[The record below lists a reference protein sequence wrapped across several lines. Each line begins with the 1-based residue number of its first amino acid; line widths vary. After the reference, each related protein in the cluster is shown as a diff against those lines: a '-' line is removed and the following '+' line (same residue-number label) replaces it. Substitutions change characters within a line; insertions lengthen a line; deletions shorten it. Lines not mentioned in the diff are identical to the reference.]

1 MGKIIEKIK
10 IASFFDPT
18 KSLEID
24 AVVDTGATMLV
35 LPKNIVEELGLK
47 KIEEVK
53 VKYAD
58 GRVEKKEVYGAVK
71 LELKGRVGIFDVLA
85 ENEGSQALIGQ
96 IVLERLD
103 LIIEPSTKKLIPN
116 PRSPEMPMIEIFSLS
131 LFFPFLFLYF
141 FSFFLAPS
149 FSFADPKQIFI
160 EQRCVKCHSIK
171 SEDIKP
177 LEESLLEDR
186 KIKDQS
192 DVGLRRDKDWIKKWL
207 KKEITNEKGK
217 KHNIKWK
224 GDEKDLDELA
234 EWLSQLRT
242 KIPEQELQLW
252 YESLKNQIKKR

>member
-1 MGKIIEKIK
+1 MGKITERIK
-10 IASFFDPT
+10 IASFFDPAR
-18 KSLEID
+18 SVEID

-53 VKYAD
+53 VKYAG

-116 PRSPEMPMIEIFSLS
+116 PRSSEMPMIEIFSLS

-141 FSFFLAPS
+141 FFSAFF
-149 FSFADPKQIFI
+149 
-160 EQRCVKCHSIK
+160 
-171 SEDIKP
+171 
-177 LEESLLEDR
+177 
-186 KIKDQS
+186 
-192 DVGLRRDKDWIKKWL
+192 
-207 KKEITNEKGK
+207 
-217 KHNIKWK
+217 
-224 GDEKDLDELA
+224 
-234 EWLSQLRT
+234 
-242 KIPEQELQLW
+242 
-252 YESLKNQIKKR
+252 